1 MKKIIKPD
9 FFGLDH
15 KTIINTAS
23 DKIFLEGKEML
34 LFQETLS
41 RFCKIEFT
49 GKAENAGGYLIIND
63 QFPISLNSVTIMPIN
78 VPVSLSLK
86 LAVSSNSTL
95 TFEGLSFEELEE
107 RETLAASRKVK
118 DVLVITPTY
127 PSYNNLYYSAFV
139 HSRSLEY
146 KKQGIQFQIASI
158 ASYNW
163 YESVYTIDGIEVLQG
178 GYRLLKE
185 LLNTRRHKC
194 IVVHFMDEQLAAI
207 FDEYLDDNDQMV
219 FICHGP
225 ETTYRFLENLTRPYF
240 TKPNVYPQHEALF
253 ERKDEFVKK
262 YSKKD
267 NVEWV
272 FVSDW
277 LKDFSEKQQCL
288 KFKNSTVI
296 SNVINESLFPY
307 IPKQAE
313 DRKKILVLRKFEN
326 IQIHAVDQS
335 INTILELSKRDFF
348 DQLTFEIYGDGDY
361 FDVLTAPIKKFPNVY
376 LHRTFIPNNKI
387 ADIHRNFGIF
397 LIPSRHDTQGVAMGE
412 AASSGLVVVGTAVTC
427 IPYFMQQER
436 FHTLAEPED
445 AVGLAD
451 IIERLYRNPN
461 EFLKISRELS
471 EFVRKN
477 FGVEQTVNKEIK
489 LIEEK
494 VKMIERNE
502 KEMFSEASRKPVLTV
517 LIPVYN
523 TEKYIKRCLDSLLVP
538 ETLNDIEVIVVNDGS
553 KDHSVDIVK
562 TYVEK
567 YPQTVVLIDKENGGH
582 GSTINAGLNAA
593 KGKYFRVLDSDDWFN
608 IIEFIK
614 FVKRLKDEDADL
626 VVCDYRKEHTYNSKS
641 EYFEYKNLKDRQLY
655 KLDEIDLKILD
666 GEYFVMATSTYKTE
680 VMREAGLKM
689 LENTFYVDMQYN
701 VVPITKVETFV
712 YYHLDIYRYF
722 IGRKEQSMNMDNFV
736 RNQDDHKKMI
746 KWLIEY
752 YTGISETL
760 SANKREYIEI
770 ILTYTLNTHYSIYC
784 EYDKNHER
792 AYREI
797 VDFDNYLLKTNKNL
811 YERLNCMAYVRY
823 NRKTGFKFV
832 KVSGKKWYTAMRLA
846 RQLKGN

>member
-1 MKKIIKPD
+1 MVKIVKPE
-9 FFGLDH
+9 FFGLNQ
-15 KTIINTAS
+15 KKIENESS
-23 DKIFLEGKEML
+23 DKIFVDGKS
-34 LFQETLS
+34 TLVFS
-41 RFCKIEFT
+41 NRKTRFCRIEFR
-49 GKAENAGGYLIIND
+49 GQVENAGGYLVINE
-63 QFPISLNSVTIMPIN
+63 QFPVSINSVTIMPIDT
-78 VPVSLSLK
+78 PAGFSLK
-86 LAVSSNSTL
+86 LAVAAESALIFENL
-95 TFEGLSFEELEE
+95 TFEELED
-107 RETLAASRKVK
+107 REYLTENREVRE
-118 DVLVITPTY
+118 VLVITPTY
-127 PSYNNLYYSAFV
+127 PSYINLYYSAFA
-139 HSRSLEY
+139 HARNLEY
-146 KKQGIQFQIASI
+146 KKKGIEFQVAAIS
-158 ASYNW
+158 SDNW
-163 YESVYTIDGIEVLQG
+163 YESLYTIDGIEVLQG
-178 GYRLLKE
+178 GYRLLEE
-185 LLNTRRHKC
+185 LLNTRGHKC
-194 IVVHFMDEQLAAI
+194 IVVHFADEKMFAVL
-207 FDEYLDDNDQMV
+207 DKYLDDSDQILL
-219 FICHGP
+219 ICHGP
-225 ETTYRFLENLTRPYF
+225 ETIYRYLLNVTRPYYAEPLPREEF
-240 TKPNVYPQHEALF
+240 EKLF
-253 ERKDEFVKK
+253 DLKDQYVRR
-262 YSKKD
+262 YSQKD
-267 NVEWV
+267 NVEWI
-272 FVSDW
+272 FVSEW
-277 LKDFSEKQQCL
+277 LKDYSEDQQKL
-288 KFKNSTVI
+288 KFKHSRVI
-296 SNVINESLFPY
+296 SNIINEELFPY
-307 IPKQAE
+307 VQKSAE
-313 DRKKILVLRKFEN
+313 QRKRILLIRKFDN
-326 IQIHAVDQS
+326 IRQHAIDQAVS
-335 INTILELSKRDFF
+335 AILELEKRDFF
-348 DQLTFEIYGDGDY
+348 DDLTFDIYGDGNY
-361 FDVLTAPIKKFPNVY
+361 YETLVAPVREMSNVH
-376 LHRTFIPNNKI
+376 LHRTFIPNNKL
-387 ADIHRNFGIF
+387 AELYRNEGIL

-412 AASSGLVVVGTAVTC
+412 AASSGLVVVGSAVTC

-445 AVGLAD
+445 PAGLAD
-451 IIERLYRNPN
+451 IIERLYRNPD
-461 EFLKISRELS
+461 EFLRISRELS
-471 EFVRKN
+471 EFTREN
-477 FGVEQTVNKEIK
+477 FGAAQTVNKEIK

-494 VKMIERNE
+494 VAMIERNE
-502 KEMFSEASRKPVLTV
+502 KEMFKDASRKPVLTI
-517 LIPVYN
+517 LIPMYN

-538 ETLNDIEVIVVNDGS
+538 EILNDIEVMVVNDGS

-582 GSTINAGLNAA
+582 GSTINAGLKAA
-593 KGKYFRVLDSDDWFN
+593 RGKYFRVLDSDDWFN
-608 IIEFIK
+608 TAEFIK

-736 RNQDDHKKMI
+736 RNQEHHKKMI

-832 KVSGKKWYTAMRLA
+832 KVNGKKWYTAMRLA